1 MLNVDDSQQRL
12 LRWLRFFA
20 LAIVVVTVFTMPALA
35 QDAAE
40 ADNSPTQ
47 ENFLVYCFRASPV
60 FFIIMALMSAW
71 LGTVIFSSF
80 STLRL
85 PKIIPPATVANL
97 DALLGEKKFKEAY
110 EVLKGDNSLFAR
122 SLTTG
127 VERLSHGFDR
137 AMEALIGVAEDGK
150 MEMEHRISPIATIA
164 ALAPMMGLLGTVLGM
179 IFAFQQIAAGGQ
191 PKPAELAESIGLS
204 LVTTLEGIVVAL
216 PALFFFALFKNRVA
230 RIAFEVESTCE
241 SYLWRFS
248 SALKK
253 AS

>member
-12 LRWLRFFA
+12 LRWFRFIA
-20 LAIVVVTVFTMPALA
+20 LAVVIVTVFTMPAMA
-35 QDAAE
+35 QDDA
-40 ADNSPTQ
+40 ADNVATQ
-47 ENFLVYCFRASPV
+47 ENFLVYCFRASPA
-60 FFIIMALMSAW
+60 FFVIMFAMSVW
-71 LGTVIFSSF
+71 LGFVVGGAF

-85 PKIIPPATVANL
+85 PKIIPPATVNNL
-97 DALLGEKKFKEAY
+97 DALLTEKKYKEAY

-122 SLTTG
+122 SLTAG

-137 AMEALIGVAEDGK
+137 AMESLIGVAEDGK
-150 MEMEHRISPIATIA
+150 MDMEHRISPIATIG

-216 PALFFFALFKNRVA
+216 PALFFFALMKNRVA
-230 RIAFEVESTCE
+230 RIAFELESTCE

-253 AS
+253 SS